1 MVITMGIIARFR
13 DIMAAN
19 INALLDKAE
28 DPEKMIDQLMR
39 DLVDNLADVKKEK
52 ASVMADEARCKR
64 ELDACTNEIDQ
75 LQKYAEKAVLAG
87 NDDDAGRHFT
97 ALAFQ

>member
-1 MVITMGIIARFR
+1 MGIIARFR

-39 DLVDNLADVKKEK
+39 DLVDNLADVKKCVNVSCHNVSETCDN
-52 ASVMADEARCKR
+52 SHCK
-64 ELDACTNEIDQ
+64 LPSFLLLKIFCCIVYDI
-75 LQKYAEKAVLAG
+75 
-87 NDDDAGRHFT
+87 
-97 ALAFQ
+97 

>member
-1 MVITMGIIARFR
+1 MGIIARFR

-39 DLVDNLADVKKEK
+39 DLVDNLADVKKET
-52 ASVMADEARCKR
+52 AGV
-64 ELDACTNEIDQ
+64 IV
-75 LQKYAEKAVLAG
+75 AETCD
-87 NDDDAGRHFT
+87 NSHFK
-97 ALAFQ
+97 LPSFLLL

>member
-1 MVITMGIIARFR
+1 MGIIARFR

-39 DLVDNLADVKKEK
+39 DLVDNLADVKKET
-52 ASVMADEARCKR
+52 AGV
-64 ELDACTNEIDQ
+64 IV
-75 LQKYAEKAVLAG
+75 AEKSAEREMTACKKEI
-87 NDDDAGRHFT
+87 NDTSRINT
-97 ALAFQ
+97 S